1 MAVIVRHGSEFSNGG
16 NRFRFI
22 GANIRGLAHFGGG
35 DIMPR
40 ASTAMIDE
48 NLTALA
54 AMGVKVVRFYA
65 PCRYVDAAANV
76 SRLGALLDKLAAKGL
91 LGIVCFT
98 DQFPTGF
105 CPQGDWDYYIPQENR
120 QTVLDDE
127 WFRTGYLV
135 NYEPYVAL
143 AVSTLKTK
151 TAIFAWE
158 LGNELSCHDD
168 HDAIIAF
175 TADMAARI
183 KAIDS
188 DHMVTTGFLSCD
200 DLKIGFSEA
209 QALYEDDNIDFIT
222 RHIYSGADD
231 LHPMAYAVDDV
242 VWSRV
247 QKPLVIEEFGW
258 HEMYGNRV
266 TNTQAQVTKW
276 FNLGAR
282 GFMQWGYQ
290 SQAYN
295 FDDFE
300 SWDQVGMN
308 PYRYSDYTQ
317 LRAIYVAKAAELAG
331 GSGALPAT
339 IAPSGANAAIDAVG
353 WAASGV
359 FGLGFGGNKVYQ
371 GFVSKTSKWVSGAGL
386 QGGHWVAIDL
396 GATLSVKGITLKFEG
411 YLRDDVRF
419 NLRGGLIQKAA
430 AMAGPW
436 STIYTFSNP
445 GRMSYLH
452 CLFSPAESVRYLR
465 VYVTDTGQDQYARL
479 LAVEVYI

>member
-22 GANIRGLAHFGGG
+22 GVNIRGLCHFGGG
-35 DIMPR
+35 DILPR
-40 ASTAMIDE
+40 SSSAMIAE
-48 NLTALA
+48 NLTAAA
-54 AMGVKVVRFYA
+54 AMGVKVIRFYA
-65 PCRYVDAAANV
+65 GNKYQSAVTNV
-76 SRLGALLDKLAAKGL
+76 ARLGSLLDALDAKGL
-91 LGIVCFT
+91 KGIICFT
-98 DQFPTGF
+98 DQHPTGF
-105 CPQGDWDYYIPQENR
+105 CPAGDEAYYLNQYNGLN
-120 QTVLDDE
+120 VLDDT
-127 WFRTGYLV
+127 WYNGGYLT
-135 NYEPYVAL
+135 NYAPWVEA
-143 AVSTLKTK
+143 AV
-151 TAIFAWE
+151 TAYKAHNGVFAWE

-258 HEMYGNRV
+258 REMYGNRV

-359 FGLGFGGNKVYQ
+359 YGLGFGGNNVYR
-371 GFVSKTSKWVSGAGL
+371 GSVSLTEKWVSGAGS
-386 QGGHWVAIDL
+386 GHWLALDL
-396 GATLSVKGITLKFEG
+396 GADLSINGVTLKFEG

-419 NLRGGLIQKAA
+419 NVRAGSLEKAA
-430 AMAGPW
+430 ALAGPW
-436 STIYTFSNP
+436 STVQTFSNP
-445 GRMSYLH
+445 GRMSVIH
-452 CLFSPAESVRYLR
+452 CLFSPSETIRCLR
-465 VYVTDTGQDQYARL
+465 VNVTDTGQDQYARL